1 MDINTSYNTHIRN
14 NDIKINKETASKLDK
29 KKLKDASQGLEAE
42 FLKVFLKQSKK
53 IMFKDEEKENK
64 APGKD
69 IMTDFMLER
78 FAEQM
83 AKSSPLGISE
93 MIIRNVEK
101 NNISKDDVEKDAKNM
116 NNSNIDVDEN
126 NS

>member
-14 NDIKINKETASKLDK
+14 NDIKINKETANKLDK

-53 IMFKDEEKENK
+53 IMFKDKEKESK

-83 AKSSPLGISE
+83 SKSSPLGISQ
-93 MIIRNVEK
+93 MIIGNVEK
-101 NNISKDDVEKDAKNM
+101 NNISKEDLK
-116 NNSNIDVDEN
+116 
-126 NS
+126 